1 MEGKT
6 KRNGSTSITDVQQ
19 IRRYLGQADPHRV
32 AELADQ
38 WAGDVGGD
46 AGLAAV
52 EGLVPAADQRTQRA
66 GRLLGPVLAGVDLS
80 SVLQVAKD
88 VRAADLVTADAGE
101 GPCCRRRCSGRAPPP
116 R

>member
-1 MEGKT
+1 
-6 KRNGSTSITDVQQ
+6 VQQ

-38 WAGDVGGD
+38 WVGDVGGD

-66 GRLLGPVLAGVDLS
+66 GRLLGLVLAGVDLS
-80 SVLQVAKD
+80 GVLPVAKD
-88 VRAADLVTADAGE
+88 VRIMPISA
-101 GPCCRRRCSGRAPPP
+101 
-116 R
+116 

>member
-80 SVLQVAKD
+80 GVLQVAKD
-88 VRAADLVTADAGE
+88 VRAARSGDRRCRRR
-101 GPCCRRRCSGRAPPP
+101 PCCRRRCSGRAPPP